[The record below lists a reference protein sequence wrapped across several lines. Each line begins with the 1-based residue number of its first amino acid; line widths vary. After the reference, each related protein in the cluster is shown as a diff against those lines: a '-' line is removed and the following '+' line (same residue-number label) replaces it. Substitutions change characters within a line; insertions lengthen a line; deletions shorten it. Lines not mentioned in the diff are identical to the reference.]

1 MQLDEVRGI
10 VSVSSVSKDERMLMI
25 QESFLVQPIAPFR
38 LDLTVWTL
46 RRRATNSIDQWN
58 GTDYTR
64 VLLVDDVP
72 VKVCV
77 SQQQAEP
84 IPELLVNVW
93 SPIPIE
99 CLSSRV
105 GEILRRMLGF
115 AIDLTGFYTV
125 ATSDTALSALSQ
137 HFLGMKPPRFPSL
150 FEAFLN
156 AFACQQITLD
166 VGMLLLNRLTA
177 TYGITFDDGQT
188 VYSAFPR
195 PEEIAT
201 ASIES
206 LRALGFSH
214 QKARAMIE
222 LATALVQEQRDFSLL
237 EGMSNEDVSTSISP
251 LRGVGR
257 WTAEYV
263 LLRGL
268 GRLDMFPGDDVGA
281 QNNLQRLLHLTEK
294 PTYVTIKAATEVWQ
308 PYAGLVY
315 FHLLL
320 DALEKKGIL
329 QER

>member
-1 MQLDEVRGI
+1 
-10 VSVSSVSKDERMLMI
+10 MI
-25 QESFLVQPIAPFR
+25 EESFLVQPIAPFR
-38 LDLTVWTL
+38 LDLTVWAL

-72 VKVCV
+72 VKVGV
-77 SQQQAEP
+77 SQQQKAP
-84 IPELLVNVW
+84 TPELLVNVW
-93 SPIPIE
+93 SATPIE
-99 CLSSRV
+99 RLSSRV
-105 GEILRRMLGF
+105 GEVLRRMLGF
-115 AIDLTGFYTV
+115 DIDLTGFYTV
-125 ATSDTALSALSQ
+125 AKSDATLYALSQ

-166 VGMLLLNRLTA
+166 VGMVLLNRLTA
-177 TYGITFDDGQT
+177 MYGIKFADGQT
-188 VYSAFPR
+188 VCSAFPR

-201 ASIES
+201 ASGES

-214 QKARAMIE
+214 QKARAMAE
-222 LATALVQEQRDFSLL
+222 LATALVNTQRDFSPL
-237 EGMSNEDVSTSISP
+237 EGMNNEEASTYLSP
-251 LRGVGR
+251 IRGVGR

-281 QNNLQRLLHLTEK
+281 QKNLQRLLHLAEK
-294 PTYVTIKAATEVWQ
+294 PSYETIKVATSTWQ

-320 DALEKKGIL
+320 DNLSKKGVL
-329 QER
+329 LER

>member
-1 MQLDEVRGI
+1 MR
-10 VSVSSVSKDERMLMI
+10 MI
-25 QESFLVQPIAPFR
+25 QESFLVQPRAPFR
-38 LDLTVWTL
+38 LDLTVWAL
-46 RRRATNSIDQWN
+46 RRRAHNRIDQWD
-58 GTDYTR
+58 GATYTR
-64 VLLVDDVP
+64 VFVVDQVP

-77 SQQQAEP
+77 SQQQAGTP
-84 IPELLVNVW
+84 PKLLVNVW
-93 SPIPIE
+93 SPKPLE
-99 CLSSRV
+99 HLSSKIRAV
-105 GEILRRMLGF
+105 LQRMLGF
-115 AIDLTGFYTV
+115 DIDLTGFYTV
-125 ATSDTALSALSQ
+125 AKSDTTLYALSQ

-177 TYGITFDDGQT
+177 TYGIKFADGQT
-188 VYSAFPR
+188 VCSAFPR

-201 ASIES
+201 ASGES

-214 QKARAMIE
+214 QKARAMTE
-222 LATALVQEQRDFSLL
+222 LATALVHTQRDFSLL
-237 EGMSNEDVSTSISP
+237 EDMSNEEASTYLSP
-251 LRGVGR
+251 IRGVGR

-281 QNNLQRLLHLTEK
+281 QKNLQRLLHLAEK
-294 PTYVTIKAATEVWQ
+294 PSYETIKVATAAWQ

-320 DALEKKGIL
+320 DNLSKKGVL
-329 QER
+329 LER

>member
-1 MQLDEVRGI
+1 
-10 VSVSSVSKDERMLMI
+10 MLMI

-38 LDLTVWTL
+38 LDLTVWAL

-72 VKVCV
+72 VKVGV
-77 SQQQAEP
+77 SQQQKAP
-84 IPELLVNVW
+84 TPKLLVNVW
-93 SPIPIE
+93 STAPIE
-99 CLSSRV
+99 RLSSRV
-105 GEILRRMLGF
+105 GEVLRRMLGF
-115 AIDLTGFYTV
+115 DIDLTGFYTV
-125 ATSDTALSALSQ
+125 AKSDTTLSALSQ

-177 TYGITFDDGQT
+177 TYGIKFADGQT
-188 VYSAFPR
+188 VCSAFPR

-201 ASIES
+201 ASGES

-222 LATALVQEQRDFSLL
+222 LATALVHTQRDFSLL
-237 EGMSNEDVSTSISP
+237 EGMNNEEASTYLSP
-251 LRGVGR
+251 IRGVGR

-281 QNNLQRLLHLTEK
+281 QKNLQRLLHLAEK
-294 PTYVTIKAATEVWQ
+294 PSYGTIKAATSAWQ

-320 DALEKKGIL
+320 DNLSKKGVL
-329 QER
+329 LER